1 MNDTL
6 NQSPKYIKKYKSK
19 FLKSLEYEL
28 NKIAKINKN
37 KKRNERKKDWNE
49 WLNKWTNEWMEF
61 INIKW
66 DLFKRSTTK
75 MIKSL

>member
-19 FLKSLEYEL
+19 FLKSLEYEQ

-37 KKRNERKKDWNE
+37 KKRNERKTGMNDWINGRMNE
-49 WLNKWTNEWMEF
+49 WNL
-61 INIKW
+61 
-66 DLFKRSTTK
+66 
-75 MIKSL
+75 